1 MNLSGEYEL
10 GNECFDKCI
19 QLDPQEK
26 EFYLNKAW
34 SLYGI
39 KNYEASLQYINI
51 AINMN
56 LSTNCRVHKD
66 LFDLEA
72 YCEKGIYIYI

>member
-1 MNLSGEYEL
+1 MNLTGEYEQ

-19 QLDPQEK
+19 ELDPLEK

-34 SLYGI
+34 SIYGQ
-39 KNYEASLQYINI
+39 KYYYASLQYINV
-51 AINMN
+51 AIHMN
-56 LSTNCRVHKD
+56 LSTKCVMHKD

-72 YCEKGIYIYI
+72 YCEKGIKII